1 MSVTKRMSEE
11 HNAKNYDMYKEQLGE
26 GSKNK
31 SKQNTK
37 TIQFGKAVLLIWHR
51 Y

>member
-1 MSVTKRMSEE
+1 MNEE

-31 SKQNTK
+31 TKQNTK
-37 TIQFGKAVLLIWHR
+37 TIQFGKAPFLICYR
-51 Y
+51 YWDG

>member
-1 MSVTKRMSEE
+1 MNEE

-31 SKQNTK
+31 TKQNTK
-37 TIQFGKAVLLIWHR
+37 TIQFGKAPFLIR
-51 Y
+51 YRY

>member
-1 MSVTKRMSEE
+1 MNEE
-11 HNAKNYDMYKEQLGE
+11 HNSKNYDMYKEQLGE

-31 SKQNTK
+31 TKQNTK
-37 TIQFGKAVLLIWHR
+37 TIQFGKDAFLICYR